1 MQAQRDRKQFE
12 TPIVKE
18 KMKITNKSALR
29 NGILTIVMCSVFS
42 VTTVF
47 AQRPSQEEMQKIQD
61 AKVAIITN
69 RLNLTSEQSAGFW
82 PVYNEY
88 AQKRRDLHRAQRK
101 IINDR
106 KAEGKTDE
114 QVLENLK
121 EVQEIKQKELDLEKE
136 YQNRFLK
143 IITANQVVEL
153 YKAERTFNEM
163 LIQRL
168 KQRPERK

>member
-1 MQAQRDRKQFE
+1 MK
-12 TPIVKE
+12 PIFK
-18 KMKITNKSALR
+18 TALR
-29 NGILTIVMCSVFS
+29 SGIFTMVLLSGFS
-42 VTTVF
+42 VTTSI
-47 AQRPSQEEMQKIQD
+47 AQKRSEEEIQKIQD

-69 RLNLTSEQSAGFW
+69 RLNLSAEQSAGFW
-82 PVYNEY
+82 PLYNEY
-88 AQKRRDLHRAQRK
+88 SQKRRDLHRAQRK

-106 KAEGKTDE
+106 RAEGKTDD

-143 IITANQVVEL
+143 VITANQVVEL

-168 KQRPERK
+168 KQRPERRN